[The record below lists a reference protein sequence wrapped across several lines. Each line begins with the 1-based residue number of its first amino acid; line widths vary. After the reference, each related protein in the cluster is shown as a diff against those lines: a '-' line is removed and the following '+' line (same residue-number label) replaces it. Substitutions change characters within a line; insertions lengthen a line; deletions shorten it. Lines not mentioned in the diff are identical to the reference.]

1 MLPSKTTHHTRM
13 IFFKQL
19 VYKVK
24 ANIILEKLAAASLG
38 SHGQEA
44 LLDLGNEAKENLQKI
59 QVCFYFSPLSLL
71 KQFEF

>member
-1 MLPSKTTHHTRM
+1 MLPFETTHCTCI

-24 ANIILEKLAAASLG
+24 ANTILEKLALACVG
-38 SHGQEA
+38 SYGQEA

-59 QVCFYFSPLSLL
+59 QVCFYFYPLSLL
-71 KQFEF
+71 NQFKF